1 VRGSSDD
8 RPDGSQGQHEHD
20 EPDGKV
26 RRHASLLAYRDA
38 AVSGRWA
45 NVSIVS
51 IGLVHPGPVRHDR
64 GCFLVGREKRM
75 PHHWRP
81 IKEGAGGNTRVTEVA
96 NEVVNAGGQLLFVGP
111 EQNSNPER
119 WFALVDVSGVGDTD
133 AMWSNIGT
141 KGPAK
146 KFS

>member
-1 VRGSSDD
+1 
-8 RPDGSQGQHEHD
+8 
-20 EPDGKV
+20 
-26 RRHASLLAYRDA
+26 
-38 AVSGRWA
+38 
-45 NVSIVS
+45 
-51 IGLVHPGPVRHDR
+51 
-64 GCFLVGREKRM
+64 M

-96 NEVVNAGGQLLFVGP
+96 NEVVSAGGQLLFVGP

-141 KGPAK
+141 KGPPK